1 MLAQGVIFMETEMR
15 SYEVLKTFKYSPDG
29 IRIIDLKKGDTG
41 GIKDVDIGDMI
52 KAGYVKDVQSKKKE
66 PPVSPQGEPEESG
79 DPTVVDT
86 GMLLAM
92 GRGHI
97 EKILRHYGFEL
108 DKRKSLKSARAEMVE
123 RVLLNQLGHGEPKA
137 MVKFYEESF
146 GVKLEIGNKSV
157 NDLALEMSVILETA
171 FSHS

>member
-1 MLAQGVIFMETEMR
+1 
-15 SYEVLKTFKYSPDG
+15 
-29 IRIIDLKKGDTG
+29 
-41 GIKDVDIGDMI
+41 
-52 KAGYVKDVQSKKKE
+52 
-66 PPVSPQGEPEESG
+66 
-79 DPTVVDT
+79 
-86 GMLLAM
+86 MLLAM

>member
-1 MLAQGVIFMETEMR
+1 MNPQDEPEENG
-15 SYEVLKTFKYSPDG
+15 
-29 IRIIDLKKGDTG
+29 
-41 GIKDVDIGDMI
+41 
-52 KAGYVKDVQSKKKE
+52 E
-66 PPVSPQGEPEESG
+66 PPV
-79 DPTVVDT
+79 VDN

-123 RVLLNQLGHGEPKA
+123 CVLLNQLGDGEPKD

-146 GVKLEIGNKSV
+146 GVKLELDNKTS
-157 NDLALEMSVILETA
+157 DSLAMEMASILESA
-171 FSHS
+171 FTVGE